1 MQIELSAMWDKL
13 RERGYKKPLLMIQS
27 FRRHRRSF
35 RTTASRTF
43 NSGPVSG
50 LMGAH
55 HVAKVAGLPKR
66 SS

>member
-1 MQIELSAMWDKL
+1 
-13 RERGYKKPLLMIQS
+13 MIQS
-27 FRRHRRSF
+27 SGGIAEVF

-55 HVAKVAGLPKR
+55 HVAKIAGLSER
-66 SS
+66 GDDGHGRHEL